1 MVNIE
6 HESRACRKLFAAII
20 NRALLDACTKP
31 TTRKNLIDNSV
42 SEDSTKKDSMDAMGF
57 LFGSGS
63 ALQLYLDFLDLEV
76 STFRMMLLRTMFE
89 DKPPASKFVGER
101 VIKDKQKRYFRF
113 NYNEYQKEVERIEI
127 GKEWLKRR
135 RR

>member
-42 SEDSTKKDSMDAMGF
+42 NEDSTKKDSMDAMGF
-57 LFGSGS
+57 LFGKGS

-89 DKPPASKFVGER
+89 DKPLASKFVGER

-113 NYNEYQKEVERIEI
+113 NYNEYQREVERIEI

-135 RR
+135 QR

>member
-135 RR
+135 LR

>member
-6 HESRACRKLFAAII
+6 HELRACRKLFAAII

-31 TTRKNLIDNSV
+31 TTRKSLIDNAV
-42 SEDSTKKDSMDAMGF
+42 NEDSTKKDSMDAMEF
-57 LFGSGS
+57 LFGKGS

-76 STFRMMLLRTMFE
+76 GTFRMRLLKTMFE
-89 DKPPASKFVGER
+89 DEALANKFIGER

-113 NYNEYQKEVERIEI
+113 NYNEYQREVERIEI